1 MKEASV
7 TPAMVMLW
15 PMFKPCEPVVVI
27 VTMPVVPFLE
37 APPAAMTAR
46 IGDNV

>member
-1 MKEASV
+1 MKDASV

-15 PMFKPCEPVVVI
+15 PIFRPCEPVVVI
-27 VTMPVVPFLE
+27 VTMPVVPFRE

-46 IGDNV
+46 IGDKV